1 MSHLC
6 PSQQLLDVRR
16 YNPKNDFH
24 SALGDGDEDLDLLP
38 PQAAR
43 GKSKLCMISRANW
56 KALDPM
62 HDAFPLDV
70 AAAYRSRMPSHS
82 WSEILR
88 CWFLIRCFR
97 WFESMLSMLF
107 ILGLQATVFFFC
119 ELASLHSALQEDE
132 LSGLLLW
139 RALGSCK
146 RRLMP
151 RAVVFRR
158 VEHARL
164 VVSAG
169 FHPMMPMPQ
178 WFGVV
183 ENWDSVEMILQPHGS
198 AIPKV
203 WAG

>member
-1 MSHLC
+1 MFSLVFWAIHNELDKCQSYLTHTVPQMSHLC

-88 CWFLIRCFR
+88 C
-97 WFESMLSMLF
+97 
-107 ILGLQATVFFFC
+107 
-119 ELASLHSALQEDE
+119 
-132 LSGLLLW
+132 
-139 RALGSCK
+139 
-146 RRLMP
+146 
-151 RAVVFRR
+151 
-158 VEHARL
+158 
-164 VVSAG
+164 
-169 FHPMMPMPQ
+169 
-178 WFGVV
+178 
-183 ENWDSVEMILQPHGS
+183 
-198 AIPKV
+198 
-203 WAG
+203 